1 MTVSVTVEVA
11 YEHWGGYD
19 DPRLPTRVW
28 KMAGLV
34 LGDAT
39 GGQRNLVME
48 YVNSGAPL
56 IAQSFSLEELY
67 VIDTDNVTKNMSI
80 TSTNLGSFGT
90 LARQLGLSAVILS
103 TGGTQAG
110 LDIRYAQA
118 LRGTFLGGMRVEGA
132 SSSLTLQVA
141 NVDGAVLQVWAGG
154 YVWGQRSQSAMRG
167 GFQRP
172 PNGIFKA

>member
-1 MTVSVTVEVA
+1 MTVSQIVDVA

-34 LGDAT
+34 TGDLT
-39 GGQRNLVME
+39 GGQRNMVFRF
-48 YVNSGAPL
+48 VDSDAPRVS
-56 IAQSFSLEELY
+56 QSFSLEELY
-67 VIDTDNVTKNMSI
+67 ILDTDNVGKVCGI
-80 TSTNLGSFGT
+80 TTTNFGEFGLLT
-90 LARQLGLSAVILS
+90 RQLGLSVAIDA

-110 LDIRYAQA
+110 LDVLAAQA
-118 LRGTFLGGMRVEGA
+118 VRGIFLGSQRVSGVGMSITFQVVNINTA
-132 SSSLTLQVA
+132 TLQI
-141 NVDGAVLQVWAGG
+141 WAGG
-154 YVWGQRSQSAMRG
+154 YVWGQRSQSALQG